1 MSPTPH
7 AGHVREHGSVL
18 AQVENRALVW
28 IAKRIPR
35 SINSDHLSILGLAAM
50 VVAGAAYWASHWH
63 SATLFVA
70 VGALAVNWFGDSLD
84 GTVAR
89 VRNHQR
95 PNYGFY
101 VDHVIDIVGALLLFG
116 GLGLSP
122 YMSPVVALLL
132 LVAYLMI
139 SAEVYLAT
147 HACGIFRVSLLK
159 VGPTELRI
167 LLAFGTLNL
176 FSRPWVEL
184 GGSSYLLFDVGG
196 VVAIVGMFAALV
208 GSTLRNTV
216 ALYRAEPLP
225 R

>member
-1 MSPTPH
+1 M
-7 AGHVREHGSVL
+7 
-18 AQVENRALVW
+18 
-28 IAKRIPR
+28 
-35 SINSDHLSILGLAAM
+35 
-50 VVAGAAYWASHWH
+50 
-63 SATLFVA
+63 
-70 VGALAVNWFGDSLD
+70 
-84 GTVAR
+84 
-89 VRNHQR
+89 
-95 PNYGFY
+95 
-101 VDHVIDIVGALLLFG
+101 
-116 GLGLSP
+116 
-122 YMSPVVALLL
+122 
-132 LVAYLMI
+132 
-139 SAEVYLAT
+139 
-147 HACGIFRVSLLK
+147 SLLK